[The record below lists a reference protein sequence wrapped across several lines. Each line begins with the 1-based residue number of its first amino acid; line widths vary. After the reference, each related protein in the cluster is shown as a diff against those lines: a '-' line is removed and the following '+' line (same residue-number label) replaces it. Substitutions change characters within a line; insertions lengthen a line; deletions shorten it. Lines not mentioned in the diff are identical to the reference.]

1 MQVLGNLGDGAA
13 GAFLPGRVGGGVHHH
28 PADGPP
34 AGVVR
39 LAAIDEEMGERFG
52 QDDRPGLR
60 AVVVEMTQGRPHAPP
75 VANGA
80 RQLRGAPAGPG
91 L

>member
-1 MQVLGNLGDGAA
+1 
-13 GAFLPGRVGGGVHHH
+13 
-28 PADGPP
+28 
-34 AGVVR
+34 
-39 LAAIDEEMGERFG
+39 MGERFG